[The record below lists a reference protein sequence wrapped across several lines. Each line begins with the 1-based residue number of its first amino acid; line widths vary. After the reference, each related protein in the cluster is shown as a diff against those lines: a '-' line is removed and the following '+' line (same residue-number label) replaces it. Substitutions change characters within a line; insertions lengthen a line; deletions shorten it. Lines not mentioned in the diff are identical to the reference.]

1 MANRN
6 ETRAV
11 IVVAILTFVVMGGGL
26 WLGFRAPSA
35 IHHGPPVP
43 TPPDLG
49 PIVYDM
55 HSVRSAPDRVRFQW
69 RDVTGA
75 TAYHV
80 TLMDATDDSLFVSP
94 ALRNA
99 TWVIPSDLRHK
110 LKPQTVY
117 HWRLRVDFAQGPS
130 RVSEAAA
137 FATE

>member
-11 IVVAILTFVVMGGGL
+11 LVVALLTFVVMGGGL
-26 WLGFRAPSA
+26 WLGFRAPA
-35 IHHGPPVP
+35 GLHHGPPVP
-43 TPPDLG
+43 KPPDLG
-49 PIVYDM
+49 PIIYDM
-55 HSVRSAPDRVRFQW
+55 HSVRSAPNRVRFQW
-69 RDVTGA
+69 REVTGA
-75 TAYHV
+75 TGYHLTV
-80 TLMDATDDSLFVSP
+80 MDATDDSLFVSP
-94 ALRNA
+94 TLRSA
-99 TWVIPSDLRHK
+99 TWVLPSDLRSK